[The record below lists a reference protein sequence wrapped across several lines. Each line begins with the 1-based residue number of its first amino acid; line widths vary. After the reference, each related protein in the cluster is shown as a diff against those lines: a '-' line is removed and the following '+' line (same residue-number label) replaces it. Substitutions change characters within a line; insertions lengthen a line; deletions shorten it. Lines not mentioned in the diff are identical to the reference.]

1 MECVNKHNIWMN
13 ETINLI
19 ASENRLS
26 PIVENIL
33 KSDFNNRV
41 AEGWIGERLF
51 PGLKYYDE
59 IEKYGIKVISKM
71 FNADFVDL
79 RPISGTMANMV
90 IYSAFTKPGDDV
102 LSISISSGAHIS
114 MAGSLPKKVFHL
126 KMHYL
131 SFNNLSYKIN
141 LKDSIKLIHKIKPK
155 LLILGGS
162 VLLFPQP
169 IKKLSI
175 EMKKIGGLVLFDA
188 SHVAGL
194 IAGGVYPNPLDE
206 GADIMTLTTCKTIP
220 GPQHAFILA
229 KDKFAD
235 IIKKTT
241 FPSFLSG
248 HHLHET
254 VASIVAMEEFRQF
267 GKAYAKQVVRNSK
280 ALANELDKLGF
291 KIIGKNNNFTETHM
305 FLIDISNILS
315 ADKAEK
321 ILELSN
327 IIANKNIL
335 ANDKSFLRPSGLR
348 IGTPEITRL
357 GMADE
362 DMKKVASFIY
372 RALILKENPEII
384 KRDVKKYMKKFQKIR
399 YCFN

>member
-1 MECVNKHNIWMN
+1 
-13 ETINLI
+13 
-19 ASENRLS
+19 
-26 PIVENIL
+26 
-33 KSDFNNRV
+33 
-41 AEGWIGERLF
+41 
-51 PGLKYYDE
+51 
-59 IEKYGIKVISKM
+59 
-71 FNADFVDL
+71 
-79 RPISGTMANMV
+79 
-90 IYSAFTKPGDDV
+90 
-102 LSISISSGAHIS
+102 
-114 MAGSLPKKVFHL
+114 
-126 KMHYL
+126 MHYL
-131 SFNNLSYKIN
+131 PFNNLNYKIN
-141 LKDSIKLIHKIKPK
+141 LRDSIKLIHKIKPK
-155 LLILGGS
+155 LLVLGGS

-169 IKKLSI
+169 VKKLSI

-254 VASIVAMEEFRQF
+254 VASIVVMEEFRKF
-267 GKAYAKQVVRNSK
+267 GKTYVKQVVHNSK
-280 ALANELDKLGF
+280 TLAHELDQLGF
-291 KIIGKNNNFTETHM
+291 KIVAKNNDFTRTHM
-305 FLIDISNILS
+305 FLIDISSILS

-321 ILELSN
+321 ILEQSN
-327 IIANKNIL
+327 IIANRNIL
-335 ANDKSFLRPSGLR
+335 ANDESFLRPSGLR
-348 IGTPEITRL
+348 IGTSEITRL
-357 GMADE
+357 GMVDK

-372 RALILKENPEII
+372 RALILKENPEKI
-384 KRDVKKYMKKFQKIR
+384 KEEVKKYMKNFQKIR